1 VEGVHG
7 VEPLAKAARR
17 HGNLHDMRKFPLD
30 SFLACAAFVASHV
43 RK

>member
-1 VEGVHG
+1 MVHG
-7 VEPLAKAARR
+7 IQLRTEAARR

-30 SFLACAAFVASHV
+30 SFLACAAFVAAHV